1 MITKKLFAFFLL
13 ITTVCSLCGC
23 EEDPYHEKDSYVFAM
38 DNLCIPGW
46 EDRYETNDGYDCIQQ
61 LEFNY
66 NFTGYDYRIYYYP
79 NGAIQ
84 EEKIPFTWEWGKDH
98 TDALY
103 IEYLDQK
110 GIWLEDIQFGRNTMT
125 CIYGEFEDPVTFKRY
140 NR

>member
-23 EEDPYHEKDSYVFAM
+23 EEEDPYYDNSYEIAM

-46 EDRYETNDGYDCIQQ
+46 EDRYETNDGRDCIQQ

-66 NFTGYDYRIYYYP
+66 NFTGYDYRTYYYP
-79 NGAIQ
+79 NEATQ
-84 EEKIPFTWEWGKDH
+84 EERIPFRWEWDKGY

-103 IEYLDQK
+103 IEYLDRK
-110 GIWLEDIQFGRNTMT
+110 GIWLEDIWFGRNTMT
-125 CIYGEFEDPVTFKRY
+125 CIYDGGKDPVTFRGY
-140 NR
+140 NK